1 MLLPALLE
9 EEEPRGSVDGRTD
22 GQTEVERARRFPL
35 QMQLLAAAA
44 VAAEAGAI
52 AAAESPCRAQKG

>member
-1 MLLPALLE
+1 MLLPALL

-35 QMQLLAAAA
+35 QMQLLAAA

-52 AAAESPCRAQKG
+52 AAEESPCRAQKG